1 MIDEL
6 NSIRKDVKEYLDLN
20 LEIVKLSIAE
30 AISRFLSSLIK
41 VLIVI
46 LLASVVLLFL
56 SIAAAFWLGDIL
68 NSTAAGFLIVA
79 GFDLLLLLIFVLT
92 ARYSL
97 EKPVIRSVIS
107 HFFPK

>member
-6 NSIRKDVKEYLDLN
+6 NTLRKDVQQYLELN
-20 LEIVKLSIAE
+20 LELVKLTVAE
-30 AISRFLSSLIK
+30 ALSRFFSTLIR
-41 VLIVI
+41 VIIVI
-46 LLASVVLLFL
+46 LVASVILLFL
-56 SIAAAFWLGDIL
+56 SIAAALWLGDIL

-79 GFDLLLLLIFVLT
+79 GFDLLLLLIFILT
-92 ARYSL
+92 SRYSL